1 MHDVMTTVNTILAFF
16 GALICISG
24 GVSVIVKMLS
34 PFRKLKKQVEEHEDK
49 LKDDFNKFK
58 TMNDTIAEVEQSNK
72 VILQSLVVIM
82 NHEATGNG
90 IDKLKKQKDVLEQY
104 LIDK

>member
-1 MHDVMTTVNTILAFF
+1 MHDVTTTVNTILAFF

>member
-1 MHDVMTTVNTILAFF
+1 MQDVTTTVNTILAFF
-16 GALICISG
+16 GALVCISG

-34 PFRKLKKQVEEHEDK
+34 PFQKLKKQVEEHEDK
-49 LKDDFNKFK
+49 LKDDFDKFK

-90 IDKLKKQKDVLEQY
+90 IDKLKKQKDALEQY

>member
-1 MHDVMTTVNTILAFF
+1 MQDITITINTILAFF
-16 GALICISG
+16 GVLVCISG

-58 TMNDTIAEVEQSNK
+58 AMNDTIAEVEQSNK

>member
-1 MHDVMTTVNTILAFF
+1 MQDVTTTVNTILAFF
-16 GALICISG
+16 GALVCISG
-24 GVSVIVKMLS
+24 GVSVIIKMLS

-58 TMNDTIAEVEQSNK
+58 EMNDAIAEVEYSNK

-90 IDKLKKQKDVLEQY
+90 IEKLKKQKDKLEQY